1 MNTLPVTGWSLHV
14 PDADVADAA
23 TRAGARAPEPWAVPV
38 REASC
43 PPDQASTL
51 LGRRGLLYKEPATR
65 LALCAVHR
73 ALGLPAG
80 HRPGGPVDPGTAVVA
95 CANLG
100 NVETVATV
108 ARTVATEGGR
118 AVSPLAA
125 PNASSNVVASTVALW
140 FRFGGPNLMVCS
152 GATAGLDALWL
163 AGLLLRAGRA
173 ERVVVVGAEPADE
186 VATTLHATALHATA
200 LHATALH
207 ATASHGSAASH
218 APLRAGAAC
227 VVLGP
232 AGAPA
237 PVSVSMMDGLAADAG
252 TVLGPGGVDLAA
264 LWGDC
269 YGAQGLVAVALAAH
283 LTTAEPAGDGP
294 DPIAVRCGDG
304 TDGWRSARVSAAE
317 RRGVWTEATRRRS
330 RCAGPKEDA
339 AWGAR
344 RSERR
349 TL

>member
-1 MNTLPVTGWSLHV
+1 MTAALNTLPVTGWSLHV

-43 PPDQASTL
+43 PPDRAGTL

-73 ALGLPAG
+73 ALELPAG

-186 VATTLHATALHATA
+186 VATALHAAAPHATAGASHAAAASQATA
-200 LHATALH
+200 TAPHAGA
-207 ATASHGSAASH
+207 

-237 PVSVSMMDGLAADAG
+237 PVSVSMMDGPAADAG

-283 LTTAEPAGDGP
+283 LTTAGPAGDGP
-294 DPIAVRCGDG
+294 DTIAVRCGDE
-304 TDGWRSARVSAAE
+304 TDGWRSALVTAGRPATDEVSRAGTPAA
-317 RRGVWTEATRRRS
+317 GRS
-330 RCAGPKEDA
+330 A
-339 AWGAR
+339 
-344 RSERR
+344 
-349 TL
+349 

>member
-1 MNTLPVTGWSLHV
+1 MNTEMKILPVTRWSLHV
-14 PDADVADAA
+14 PGADIADAA
-23 TRAGARAPEPWAVPV
+23 RRAGVAASVGWAVPV
-38 REASC
+38 QEASC
-43 PPDQASTL
+43 PPDRAAVL

-73 ALGLPAG
+73 ALGLPVG
-80 HRPGGPVDPGTAVVA
+80 YRPAGPVDPGTAVVA

-108 ARTVATEGGR
+108 ARTVAAEGGR

-186 VATTLHATALHATA
+186 VATALYATAGTA
-200 LHATALH
+200 V
-207 ATASHGSAASH
+207 
-218 APLRAGAAC
+218 PLRAGAAC

-232 AGAPA
+232 AGGPA
-237 PVSVSMMDGLAADAG
+237 PVSVSIVDGPDLDGPDLADG
-252 TVLGPGGVDLAA
+252 TALGPGGVDLAG

-283 LTTAEPAGDGP
+283 LVTGEPAGRP
-294 DPIAVRCGDG
+294 DVIGVRCGNEA
-304 TDGWRSARVSAAE
+304 DGWRSALVTADRRQPAPTPAE
-317 RRGVWTEATRRRS
+317 PARAEAP
-330 RCAGPKEDA
+330 AGGRPA
-339 AWGAR
+339 
-344 RSERR
+344 
-349 TL
+349 

>member
-1 MNTLPVTGWSLHV
+1 MNPLPVTGWSLHV

-43 PPDQASTL
+43 PPDRAGTL

-80 HRPGGPVDPGTAVVA
+80 HRPGGQVDPGTAVVA

-108 ARTVATEGGR
+108 ARTVAAEGGR

-186 VATTLHATALHATA
+186 VATALHATA
-200 LHATALH
+200 PHATAPH
-207 ATASHGSAASH
+207 ATAPHGTAASR

-237 PVSVSMMDGLAADAG
+237 PVSVSMMDGLAANAG

-283 LTTAEPAGDGP
+283 LTTAGPAGGGP
-294 DPIAVRCGDG
+294 DPIAVRCGDE
-304 TDGWRSARVSAAE
+304 TDGWRSALVSAAE

-330 RCAGPKEDA
+330 RRAGPGEDA
-339 AWGAR
+339 AWGAQ
-344 RSERR
+344 RSERE